1 MQHRDEFDDPDIAG
15 AMSSIFKAMDQR
27 DRIQPRKPF
36 WALALVIALVAFL
49 GSVLWYSW
57 PREVAHQELMAVP
70 IIHADA
76 GPIKEVPSDPGGMDI
91 PHRDSTVFDTMRTA
105 DNSGVENLLS
115 DREEPLPREQ
125 VFAGLKTDIKKADIK
140 IEGRTVATYERKDKP
155 VADAAVAAEAETVEE
170 AVAAIYAEADVE
182 AEAVAETAAA
192 EQAAVTEE
200 VVTAAANIPTP
211 TSKPDMATSSAAL
224 NRTEP
229 AAGIEQMA
237 KSSAAAVQTGGN
249 YYVQFASLK
258 SDADARNAWSDLQ
271 GEFAVLK
278 SLSLRVQ
285 QADLGARGTFY
296 RVQAGPITEASA
308 RSICS
313 QVEQKRSGGCLVIK
327 P

>member
-15 AMSSIFKAMDQR
+15 AMSSIFRAMDQR

-36 WALALVIALVAFL
+36 WALALVVALVAFL
-49 GSVLWYSW
+49 GTVLWYSW
-57 PREVAHQELMAVP
+57 PREVAQQELMAVP

-76 GPIKEVPSDPGGMDI
+76 GPIKEAPADPGGMDI

-105 DNSGVENLLS
+105 ETEEIENLLS

-140 IEGRTVATYERKDKP
+140 IEGRTVMTYEKKQ
-155 VADAAVAAEAETVEE
+155 AVE
-170 AVAAIYAEADVE
+170 D
-182 AEAVAETAAA
+182 A
-192 EQAAVTEE
+192 EQAIAAVEDATVIESDTEMAAVEEPVIEEAEVTET
-200 VVTAAANIPTP
+200 VVAASGIPTP
-211 TSKPDMATSSAAL
+211 VSKPEIATSSAEL
-224 NRTEP
+224 NKTEP
-229 AAGIEQMA
+229 AAGLEKTA
-237 KSSAAAVQTGGN
+237 TSSAVAIQTGGN

-258 SDADARNAWSDLQ
+258 SDADARNAWSALQ
-271 GEFAVLK
+271 GEFAFLK
-278 SLSLRVQ
+278 PLSLRVQ

-308 RSICS
+308 RNICA
-313 QVEQKRSGGCLVIK
+313 QVEEKRSGGCLVIK

>member
-1 MQHRDEFDDPDIAG
+1 
-15 AMSSIFKAMDQR
+15 
-27 DRIQPRKPF
+27 
-36 WALALVIALVAFL
+36 
-49 GSVLWYSW
+49 
-57 PREVAHQELMAVP
+57 
-70 IIHADA
+70 
-76 GPIKEVPSDPGGMDI
+76 
-91 PHRDSTVFDTMRTA
+91 MRTA

-155 VADAAVAAEAETVEE
+155 VADAVVAADASDISDAETVEE

-182 AEAVAETAAA
+182 PEAVAETAAA
-192 EQAAVTEE
+192 
-200 VVTAAANIPTP
+200 NIPMP

-229 AAGIEQMA
+229 AAGIEQTA

-308 RSICS
+308 RNICS

>member
-15 AMSSIFKAMDQR
+15 AMSSIFRAMDQR

-57 PREVAHQELMAVP
+57 PREVAQQELMAVP

-140 IEGRTVATYERKDKP
+140 IEGHTVATYERKDKP
-155 VADAAVAAEAETVEE
+155 VADAVVAADASDISDAETVEE

-182 AEAVAETAAA
+182 PEAVAETAAA
-192 EQAAVTEE
+192 
-200 VVTAAANIPTP
+200 NIPMP

-229 AAGIEQMA
+229 AAGIEQTA

-308 RSICS
+308 RNICS